1 MSNASNL
8 NGVSA
13 PEPTLAMLHDENRID
28 DASADGAERERR
40 KRVSGV
46 RQPRGAHPY
55 DGLLWRLQAR
65 PDADASAPITL
76 GLVGSERRCGVTTLA
91 ANLAV
96 RAGELHLGPVLLV
109 EANWEGPRMSKMW
122 RLPPGPGLADFLAG
136 QASYEDC
143 LRPGP
148 APDLEVLPAGSLRRG
163 DSPLMEPGVVD
174 ALMAEA
180 CADHGLVLFDLSAAE
195 NLQQTLMVARRLD
208 QVLLVVRA
216 ESTRERNA
224 QKTADRLL
232 EDGVPLTGVVL
243 NRRRSYVPRWLQRWL

>member
-1 MSNASNL
+1 MSSFSEI
-8 NGVSA
+8 NGVST
-13 PEPTLAMLHDENRID
+13 PGQPLAMIQEPEHTEDTGGAKPSRDRRRRI
-28 DASADGAERERR
+28 
-40 KRVSGV
+40 SGV

-55 DGLLWRLQAR
+55 DELLWRLQAQQSGDMST
-65 PDADASAPITL
+65 PVTI

-109 EANWEGPRMSKMW
+109 EANWEGPRLSKMW

-136 QASYEDC
+136 QASYVDC
-143 LRPGP
+143 LRAGP
-148 APDLEVLPAGSLRRG
+148 APDLEVLPAGALRRG
-163 DSPLMEPGVVD
+163 DSPHLEPGVVD

-195 NLQQTLMVARRLD
+195 NLQQTLMVAKRLD

-216 ESTRERNA
+216 ESTRQRNA
-224 QKTADRLL
+224 QKVADRLL

-243 NRRRSYVPRWLQRWL
+243 NRRRRYVPRWLQRWL